1 MLHGLNLDLGK
12 GCSHELLAR
21 SVEEAQE
28 GRRWALTLASQAVE
42 DAGGSTLGRVS
53 ELPLLV
59 TEEQKQQ

>member
-12 GCSHELLAR
+12 GCSHGLLAR

-42 DAGGSTLGRVS
+42 DAGGVNARTG
-53 ELPLLV
+53 
-59 TEEQKQQ
+59 EQAAAARY